1 MKIAITGQ
9 GRIASAPR
17 ADYAEAAAVV
27 LAGSGHAG
35 KVYEL
40 AGDAAYTLAD
50 LAAEI
55 SRQTGRAIPYVNLPE
70 AEYAAALKGAGL
82 PAGLAEGL
90 ASWDVGAAQ
99 GALFDDG
106 HVLSRLIG
114 RPTTSL
120 QTSVAA
126 ALA

>member
-1 MKIAITGQ
+1 MDVG
-9 GRIASAPR
+9 
-17 ADYAEAAAVV
+17 
-27 LAGSGHAG
+27 
-35 KVYEL
+35 
-40 AGDAAYTLAD
+40 AAYTLAD

>member
-1 MKIAITGQ
+1 MAAQATKRFFATVQNKLHWAIHGQ
-9 GRIASAPR
+9 
-17 ADYAEAAAVV
+17 
-27 LAGSGHAG
+27 
-35 KVYEL
+35 
-40 AGDAAYTLAD
+40 T
-50 LAAEI
+50 AAEI
-55 SRQTGRAIPYVNLPE
+55 SRVTGRAIPYVNLPE